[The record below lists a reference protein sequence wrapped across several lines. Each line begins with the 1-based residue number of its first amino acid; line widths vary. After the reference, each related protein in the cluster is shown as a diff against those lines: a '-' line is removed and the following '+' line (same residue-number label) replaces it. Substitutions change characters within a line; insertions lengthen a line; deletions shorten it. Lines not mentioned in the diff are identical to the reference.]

1 MTEIKFEEKEFFGQN
16 KFIPDIKPDI
26 NNNKGNEDIIG
37 KEEFNASKISMNSK
51 DTKRALSDKIFE
63 TENLE
68 KNQVEQKINE
78 ESKSINYN
86 QNKINNNMNMNIF
99 DNKLY
104 FTEANIPNTHRNTSE
119 KSSSSKLYTIEVIP
133 EKPQNSIMS
142 SKIASSK
149 SSKTEN
155 KKFNFSNN
163 VGPVIEL
170 KRRVIN
176 RSNLHPL
183 QYKIKEIEEI
193 IKKQNDYDFKK
204 SMKELEIKYEQKK
217 KEKQRNKIITDNNLK
232 FQKKIKEMEE
242 FRNNVINK
250 KWIKIFDKQNKTRKN
265 NNKSFEFSIKDNW
278 KYKKFRRNK
287 SSLDLNLSEKEDKD
301 TTLPTINI
309 MQRYEYIKLKKE
321 KNEEDFC
328 NQALKKIQQNE
339 ENHRKNYL
347 RRLNSL
353 NRKLLSQNKLYR
365 QKSFNCIKRIQL
377 KDEELKQN
385 YIKKDILKSYSI
397 NKIISKIKYKKNQES
412 IQKQIKKD
420 NIKER
425 QELMNQK
432 IEKNFLDYQKKLK
445 TAKNKLIKKDMNFN
459 EYEDKKMNKIIKFSN
474 LQKENLKK
482 VNNELEIYYNDLIQR
497 HEDNVSIINELQRE
511 EDNKRSDAL
520 RRIINEQIKKNK
532 EIENLGKFKGK
543 MNNENINNLRED
555 KVKQIFYQKK
565 IEEERK
571 KKEKEEEDYLNKI

>member
-37 KEEFNASKISMNSK
+37 KEEFNDSKISMNSK

-204 SMKELEIKYEQKK
+204 SMKELEIKYKQKK
-217 KEKQRNKIITDNNLK
+217 KEKQRNKIITENNLK

-242 FRNNVINK
+242 FRNNVI
-250 KWIKIFDKQNKTRKN
+250 
-265 NNKSFEFSIKDNW
+265 
-278 KYKKFRRNK
+278 
-287 SSLDLNLSEKEDKD
+287 
-301 TTLPTINI
+301 
-309 MQRYEYIKLKKE
+309 
-321 KNEEDFC
+321 
-328 NQALKKIQQNE
+328 
-339 ENHRKNYL
+339 
-347 RRLNSL
+347 
-353 NRKLLSQNKLYR
+353 
-365 QKSFNCIKRIQL
+365 
-377 KDEELKQN
+377 
-385 YIKKDILKSYSI
+385 
-397 NKIISKIKYKKNQES
+397 
-412 IQKQIKKD
+412 
-420 NIKER
+420 
-425 QELMNQK
+425 
-432 IEKNFLDYQKKLK
+432 
-445 TAKNKLIKKDMNFN
+445 
-459 EYEDKKMNKIIKFSN
+459 
-474 LQKENLKK
+474 
-482 VNNELEIYYNDLIQR
+482 
-497 HEDNVSIINELQRE
+497 
-511 EDNKRSDAL
+511 
-520 RRIINEQIKKNK
+520 
-532 EIENLGKFKGK
+532 
-543 MNNENINNLRED
+543 
-555 KVKQIFYQKK
+555 
-565 IEEERK
+565 
-571 KKEKEEEDYLNKI
+571 

>member
-63 TENLE
+63 TENSE

-217 KEKQRNKIITDNNLK
+217 KEKQRNKIITENNLK

-265 NNKSFEFSIKDNW
+265 NNKSFEFSIKDNR

-482 VNNELEIYYNDLIQR
+482 VGGGLEIYYNDLIQR